1 MWRSPGRRCP
11 GLGRAPRGGSRTGTV
26 AGRGTTTPTDGS
38 VARAE
43 HARRG
48 GRRFMRVALAHRRC
62 AHRSAVQALGD
73 EPLRRRS
80 RVVLATPG
88 PIVTACLTVLMAPDR
103 ATFGK
108 RTCDG
113 HRRELMPMRPSLR
126 LAKLRCPATEATLD
140 VSAAAIAP
148 VPELPSAPRIHP
160 ELPRA
165 RPAARS
171 ARLRWPLP
179 AGQATIVP
187 CPSPHDRHPR
197 YRRACR

>member
-1 MWRSPGRRCP
+1 
-11 GLGRAPRGGSRTGTV
+11 
-26 AGRGTTTPTDGS
+26 
-38 VARAE
+38 
-43 HARRG
+43 
-48 GRRFMRVALAHRRC
+48 MRVALAHRRC
-62 AHRSAVQALGD
+62 PPRSAVQALGD

-140 VSAAAIAP
+140 VSDAAIAP
-148 VPELPSAPRIHP
+148 EEEATARRETEARAQREAAARRAVEAENAKL
-160 ELPRA
+160 RA
-165 RPAARS
+165 RLRELERS
-171 ARLRWPLP
+171 ARES
-179 AGQATIVP
+179 GQP
-187 CPSPHDRHPR
+187 QS
-197 YRRACR
+197 